1 MAQTKTQFG
10 YRSAPRSGSGGRE
23 AAEHAVVVVGAGP
36 VGLSL
41 AIDLAQR
48 GQSVVLLDDADR
60 IGEGSRAICF
70 SKRSLEFWDRLGI
83 GQRMVDK
90 GVVWS
95 VGKIFH
101 GDSQL
106 YQFNLL
112 PEEGHKRPAFIN
124 LQQFYAEAYLVDRVE
139 ELPAIDLRW
148 RNKVIGLEQRNDH
161 VRADDRDAGWPLSAA
176 RRLSS
181 SPATAP
187 VRRCGRWSGAEFAGQ
202 VFEDQFL
209 IADVK
214 MTAEFPT
221 ERWFWFDPPFHAG
234 RSALLHKQPDDIWRI
249 DLQLSRY
256 ADPAFEKQ
264 PENVRPRIARMLGHD
279 KFDFEWISLYK
290 FQCRRMDRFIHGRV
304 IFAGDAAH
312 QVSPFGA
319 RGANSGLED
328 AENIAWKLDRVL
340 RGTSPEALLE
350 SYHTERSAAADE
362 NIRESTRSTDFMAP
376 ASHQEARLR
385 KAVLSLAKET
395 EFGKRMVNGG
405 RLSVPSIYDTPLS
418 TADGDAWRG
427 GPRPGASMPDAPIAA
442 PIWPA
447 DVPDRSFHRRGNA
460 VHAAGVR
467 QWRGDRCARG
477 RWPIRIG
484 GEGGFADRQGTGW
497 RALRRRTRHRLSAA
511 ARRLCRRALPAPDA
525 GRRSTP
531 RWRAPPAELRFCHDA
546 VHQLEFCQA
555 GRCLPRHRR
564 GASRV
569 ERDAKRRPRCRAG
582 AGARQSYRRHRGAAM
597 KPSRSP
603 SGGCSMPASSSNSSN
618 NRIHGL
624 ERRKGL
630 N

>member
-1 MAQTKTQFG
+1 MALTKTEFG
-10 YRSAPRSGSGGRE
+10 YRRHPDQDRAG
-23 AAEHAVVVVGAGP
+23 ANIVDHAIVVVGAGP

-101 GDSQL
+101 GEQQL

-112 PEEGHKRPAFIN
+112 PEQGHKRPAFIN
-124 LQQFYAEAYLVDRVE
+124 LQQFYAEAYLVDRVG

-148 RNKVIGLEQRNDH
+148 RNKVTGLEPHNDH
-161 VRADDRDAGWPLSAA
+161 VALTIQTPDGPYRLNAQYVIACDGA
-176 RRLSS
+176 RSS
-181 SPATAP
+181 LRQM
-187 VRRCGRWSGAEFAGQ
+187 VGAEFAGQ

-209 IADVK
+209 IADVR
-214 MTAEFPT
+214 MTAAFPT

-249 DLQLSRY
+249 DLQLHPD
-256 ADPAFEKQ
+256 ADPVVEKR

-290 FQCRRMDRFIHGRV
+290 FQCRRMDRFLHGRV

-376 ASHQEARLR
+376 VSHQEARLR
-385 KAVLSLAKET
+385 KAVLSLARET

-405 RLSVPSIYDTPLS
+405 RLSVPSVYETPLS
-418 TADGDAWRG
+418 SPDRDSWRG
-427 GPRPGASMPDAPIAA
+427 GPRPGASMPDAPIETPSGQPMFLTEAFIDKGTRFTLLEFGNGAA
-442 PIWPA
+442 VEAPEG
-447 DVPDRSFHRRGNA
+447 VEA
-460 VHAAGVR
+460 V
-467 QWRGDRCARG
+467 
-477 RWPIRIG
+477 RIG
-484 GEGGFADRQGTGW
+484 GEGGF
-497 RALRRRTRHRLSAA
+497 
-511 ARRLCRRALPAPDA
+511 
-525 GRRSTP
+525 
-531 RWRAPPAELRFCHDA
+531 
-546 VHQLEFCQA
+546 V
-555 GRCLPRHRR
+555 
-564 GASRV
+564 
-569 ERDAKRRPRCRAG
+569 DAKG
-582 AGARQSYRRHRGAAM
+582 L
-597 KPSRSP
+597 
-603 SGGCSMPASSSNSSN
+603 AS
-618 NRIHGL
+618 
-624 ERRKGL
+624 
-630 N
+630 

>member
-1 MAQTKTQFG
+1 MVQTKTQFG
-10 YRSAPRSGSGGRE
+10 YHRHPDQDRAG
-23 AAEHAVVVVGAGP
+23 ADVAEHPVVVVGAGP

-101 GDSQL
+101 GASQL

-112 PEEGHKRPAFIN
+112 PEDGHKRPAFIN

-139 ELPAIDLRW
+139 ELSAVDLRW

-161 VRADDRDAGWPLSAA
+161 VVLTIETPDGPYRLHAGFVVACDGA
-176 RRLSS
+176 RSS
-181 SPATAP
+181 LRQM
-187 VRRCGRWSGAEFAGQ
+187 VGAEFTGQ

-214 MTAEFPT
+214 MTAAFPT

-249 DLQLSRY
+249 DLQLHPD
-256 ADPAFEKQ
+256 ADPGVEKQ

-290 FQCRRMDRFIHGRV
+290 FQCRRMDKFLHGRV

-340 RGTSPEALLE
+340 RGSSPEALLE

-376 ASHQEARLR
+376 TSQQEARLR

-405 RLSVPSIYDTPLS
+405 RLSVPSTYDTPLS
-418 TADGDAWRG
+418 TADCGTWRG

-442 PIWPA
+442 AGGQPMFLTEAFIKA
-447 DVPDRSFHRRGNA
+447 GTRFTLLEFGNG
-460 VHAAGVR
+460 AAIDTPEGVET
-467 QWRGDRCARG
+467 
-477 RWPIRIG
+477 IRIG
-484 GEGGFADRQGTGW
+484 GDDGF
-497 RALRRRTRHRLSAA
+497 
-511 ARRLCRRALPAPDA
+511 
-525 GRRSTP
+525 
-531 RWRAPPAELRFCHDA
+531 
-546 VHQLEFCQA
+546 V
-555 GRCLPRHRR
+555 
-564 GASRV
+564 
-569 ERDAKRRPRCRAG
+569 DAKG
-582 AGARQSYRRHRGAAM
+582 LAGARYDAEPGTAYLLRPDGYVAARFRHPTHQALDAAL
-597 KPSRSP
+597 KR
-603 SGGCSMPASSSNSSN
+603 AA
-618 NRIHGL
+618 
-624 ERRKGL
+624 GL
-630 N
+630 NQGLS

>member
-1 MAQTKTQFG
+1 MADAKTQFG
-10 YRSAPRSGSGGRE
+10 YRRHPDQDRASANP
-23 AAEHAVVVVGAGP
+23 AEYPVVVVGAGP

-112 PEEGHKRPAFIN
+112 PEQGHKRPAFIN

-139 ELPAIDLRW
+139 ELSAIDLRW
-148 RNKVIGLEQRNDH
+148 SNKVSGLEQRNDH
-161 VRADDRDAGWPLSAA
+161 VALTVATPDGPYKIHANFVVACDGA
-176 RRLSS
+176 RSS
-181 SPATAP
+181 LRQM
-187 VRRCGRWSGAEFAGQ
+187 VGAEFAGK

-209 IADVK
+209 IADVR
-214 MTAEFPT
+214 MSAEFPT

-249 DLQLSRY
+249 DLQLNRY
-256 ADPAFEKQ
+256 ADPEAEKL

-328 AENIAWKLDRVL
+328 AENISWKLDRVL
-340 RGTSPEALLE
+340 RKQSPESLLE

-362 NIRESTRSTDFMAP
+362 NIRESTRATDFMAP
-376 ASHQEARLR
+376 NSHQEARLR

-395 EFGKRMVNGG
+395 EFGKRMVNAG
-405 RLSVPSIYDTPLS
+405 RLSVPSVYDTPLS

-427 GPRPGASMPDAPIAA
+427 GPRPGASMPDAPISARSGDSMYLTEAFIQKGTRFTLLQFGHGAA
-442 PIWPA
+442 TDAPE
-447 DVPDRSFHRRGNA
+447 GL
-460 VHAAGVR
+460 GV
-467 QWRGDRCARG
+467 
-477 RWPIRIG
+477 IRIG
-484 GEGGFADRQGTGW
+484 DGDGFVDTEG
-497 RALRRRTRHRLSAA
+497 L
-511 ARRLCRRALPAPDA
+511 
-525 GRRSTP
+525 
-531 RWRAPPAELRFCHDA
+531 
-546 VHQLEFCQA
+546 
-555 GRCLPRHRR
+555 
-564 GASRV
+564 
-569 ERDAKRRPRCRAG
+569 
-582 AGARQSYRRHRGAAM
+582 AGARYDAAPGTAYLLRPDAYVAARFRHPTRTAVDAALA
-597 KPSRSP
+597 R
-603 SGGCSMPASSSNSSN
+603 AS
-618 NRIHGL
+618 
-624 ERRKGL
+624 GL